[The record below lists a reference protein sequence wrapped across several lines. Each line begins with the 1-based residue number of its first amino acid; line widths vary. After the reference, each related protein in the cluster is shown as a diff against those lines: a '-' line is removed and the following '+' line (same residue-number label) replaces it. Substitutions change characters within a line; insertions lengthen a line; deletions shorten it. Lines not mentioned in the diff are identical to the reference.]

1 MEESTPSEEQ
11 KVIKK
16 YTKEITDQ
24 KLILELGL
32 LSKSLM
38 VSIMDISE
46 MIPVLF
52 EYELTFDYIK
62 EKDQNL
68 SGLENISKTFD
79 YLQSLIDKNKFSIKK
94 ENEKLYI
101 LSFLYQLFND
111 EKKVEIS
118 VPRQKYDEQEQN
130 KQISLA
136 INKLDKNYNILE
148 NKVNQLEKAYQKDLL
163 VQNEKLGLD
172 NISNIKPS
180 FTMKNKENNLDIEL
194 RIINEKIEISF
205 IENKNIIEEKYS
217 IKLSE

>member
-136 INKLDKNYNILE
+136 INKLDKNLNLLE
-148 NKVNQLEKAYQKDLL
+148 NKVNNLEKNYKKDLIM
-163 VQNEKLGLD
+163 QNEKLGLD
-172 NISNIKPS
+172 NI
-180 FTMKNKENNLDIEL
+180 NNGKS
-194 RIINEKIEISF
+194 IIN
-205 IENKNIIEEKYS
+205 IIYFS
-217 IKLSE
+217 